1 MIINKE
7 SVKENDGWVTMETL
21 LKFKRLADLSSDA
34 KTILASIKKSDSGR
48 TNWDDIRY
56 FPKGLYLS
64 NIFPSGNFPIVQFS
78 KRLLPMSVV
87 AAELGPIACPA
98 AKLASNFSL
107 QRIRRPNLTFVKL
120 LLRKFHILEAVTLE
134 IVTEVALGKIPLGK
148 YLTPP
153 SMQSSFHL
161 SVKISSTYWQII

>member
-1 MIINKE
+1 MISINKE

-78 KRLLPMSVV
+78 KRLLPMSGVG
-87 AAELGPIACPA
+87 AELGPIACPA
-98 AKLASNFSL
+98 AKLASHFSL

-153 SMQSSFHL
+153 RLCSLLF
-161 SVKISSTYWQII
+161 TYL

>member
-1 MIINKE
+1 M
-7 SVKENDGWVTMETL
+7 KENDGWVTMETL

-56 FPKGLYLS
+56 FLKGLYLS

-98 AKLASNFSL
+98 AKLASHFSL
-107 QRIRRPNLTFVKL
+107 QRIRPNLTFVKL
-120 LLRKFHILEAVTLE
+120 LLRKFYILEAV
-134 IVTEVALGKIPLGK
+134 IWEVALGKIPLGK

-153 SMQSSFHL
+153 RLCSL
-161 SVKISSTYWQII
+161 LLTYL